1 LTRHADWSQ
10 EGIVEIENLL
20 SRFDQVVGSSNTM
33 PKSGMGPLQRT
44 INQALVSVDRLINIE
59 LFGQT
64 YSLKASGQVSQAEE
78 VANYVAEHVE
88 KVRAAA
94 EVPSKVDTLILAV
107 LNIANDYFEMK
118 RSHQDLAK
126 DIDRRCKA
134 LIEYID
140 TNP

>member
-1 LTRHADWSQ
+1 
-10 EGIVEIENLL
+10 
-20 SRFDQVVGSSNTM
+20 M
-33 PKSGMGPLQRT
+33 
-44 INQALVSVDRLINIE
+44 VSVDRLISIE

-64 YSLKASGQVSQAEE
+64 HSLKASGQVSQAEE

-94 EVPSKVDTLILAV
+94 EVPSKVDALILAA